1 MPVSLQTLKPA
12 ADRANPR
19 IGIGALAFSPDNCF
33 LATRSGQWPV
43 HVCVLSPHRSLGA
56 GQSNG
61 LKGESGCGSPARA
74 SSCPAAE
81 ASRVTGPIGA
91 AAAQPLRLRLRPWPL
106 LPLRPSLGRSRAQAD
121 RIPVCARQPRGGP
134 PPLRPQAAS
143 VLRRERHGDSS
154 GPVHVFLP

>member
-12 ADRANPR
+12 TDRANPR

-91 AAAQPLRLRLRPWPL
+91 AAAQPLHLRPWPL
-106 LPLRPSLGRSRAQAD
+106 LPLCPSLGRSRAQAD
-121 RIPVCARQPRGGP
+121 RTPVCARQPRGGP
-134 PPLRPQAAS
+134 SPAETPGSIRPQA
-143 VLRRERHGDSS
+143 
-154 GPVHVFLP
+154 